1 MQSKAVD
8 VDAHLEEVG
17 VAFASQRNYISLYV
31 LKTDVMAANADLLS
45 QLKVGKGCIQFA
57 TPKRVDLTI
66 VRKLLADT
74 QASAE
79 PVC

>member
-1 MQSKAVD
+1 MV
-8 VDAHLEEVG
+8 E
-17 VAFASQRNYISLYV
+17 VAFASQKNHISLYI

-45 QLKVGKGCIQFA
+45 PLKAGKSCIRFA
-57 TPKRVDLTI
+57 SPKRVDLVT

-74 QASAE
+74 HASTE